1 MILVKKTVNWRYV
14 GFVASRLI
22 ILKVSAMFS
31 LHKNLLYRGV
41 SWCRTSSG
49 DEVVYRKVGSK
60 DVKRTCKWKK
70 LWSSCPGAELRKEY
84 KNTKKFS
91 WSHTEGLPV
100 LLYNAETWTMKEE
113 LNRKLLVFEMTVLCC
128 IAGVTRRDRRR
139 NTDIRLE
146 LGVTRDVVNHIRAK
160 RLSYF
165 GHVAR
170 MPSSRIPNIMMY
182 GRVQGR
188 RPVGRPK
195 KRWLDNVREDCHLL
209 DMNMEYA
216 DRLARNRVQW
226 RSAVRWLL
234 ERIDSSMSQKH

>member
-1 MILVKKTVNWRYV
+1 
-14 GFVASRLI
+14 
-22 ILKVSAMFS
+22 MF
-31 LHKNLLYRGV
+31 LQRH
-41 SWCRTSSG
+41 CRSCCTTQRHG
-49 DEVVYRKVGSK
+49 Q
-60 DVKRTCKWKK
+60 WKK
-70 LWSSCPGAELRKEY
+70 NWTGNCRVWNDCSTLYSRGHSQRPTQELRHQVGAGCDKECGESY
-84 KNTKKFS
+84 TCQATLIFPAS
-91 WSHTEGLPV
+91 V
-100 LLYNAETWTMKEE
+100 
-113 LNRKLLVFEMTVLCC
+113 
-128 IAGVTRRDRRR
+128 
-139 NTDIRLE
+139 
-146 LGVTRDVVNHIRAK
+146 
-160 RLSYF
+160 SYF

-170 MPSSRIPNIMMY
+170 MWSSRIPNIMMY